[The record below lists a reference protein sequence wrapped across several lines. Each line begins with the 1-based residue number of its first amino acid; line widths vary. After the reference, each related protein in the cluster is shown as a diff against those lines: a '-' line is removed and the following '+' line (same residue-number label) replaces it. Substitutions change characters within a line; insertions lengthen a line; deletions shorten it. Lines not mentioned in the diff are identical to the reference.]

1 MVGFGGGRAG
11 RQHQI
16 EGGKDA
22 QGQARLCFIG
32 TSIGGAE
39 RSFALAAHRRRLI
52 DDHEHNANTL
62 AGLRAVTF
70 VCLML
75 EQDEI

>member
-32 TSIGGAE
+32 TSIGGE
-39 RSFALAAHRRRLI
+39 RSAPSPWQLTE
-52 DDHEHNANTL
+52 DD
-62 AGLRAVTF
+62 
-70 VCLML
+70 
-75 EQDEI
+75 